1 MLPAYQQVAEQ
12 IQDLIVAGTLSVGER
27 LPAEGELAAQFGVSR
42 STMREALRSLSS
54 QSLLRTKRGMGGGTF
69 VAEPSPDHVQT
80 YLERSIGLLSGAAV
94 LSLDDLREARE
105 VLEVAAAWFAA
116 TRRGDDEMRDLEA
129 SLASQADID
138 LGGEFEGHHQ
148 FHIILVRAAQNRL
161 IEVLALAVFMAMR
174 DRRGDFEASRS
185 VWETIASD
193 HRDIFAAVVDRDADA
208 AGLLMRG
215 HIARVGAMTAS
226 VEQSRAAAL
235 RGASS

>member
-12 IQDLIVAGTLSVGER
+12 IQELIVAGTLSVGER

-54 QSLLRTKRGMGGGTF
+54 QSLLHTKRGTGGGTF
-69 VAEPSPDHVQT
+69 VAEPSPDDVRT

-94 LSLDDLREARE
+94 LSVDDLREARE

-116 TRRGDDEMRDLEA
+116 TRRGDDELQDLEA

-138 LGGEFEGHHQ
+138 LGREFKGHQQ
-148 FHIILVRAAQNRL
+148 FHVILVRAAQNRL
-161 IEVLALAVFMAMR
+161 IEVLALAVFRVLR
-174 DRRGDFEASRS
+174 DRRNDAEAPRS

-215 HIARVGAMTAS
+215 HIARVDAMTAPF
-226 VEQSRAAAL
+226 EE
-235 RGASS
+235 